1 MKVPFLPGKGIFAT
15 LSASVLA
22 LPLSAATVSYVGS
35 QLSMETYSND
45 PAGWRSTGDPDKPLD
60 IDSNGVLGTDGYFM
74 AGSVGESLPGYI
86 TGVTAEEIAYG
97 GNAGYAQI
105 DNPLD
110 ASGAD
115 VVSGAWYLNGAAAGT
130 ETDFLTITVGADAP
144 PSIRLSMLWD
154 NTDNSFG
161 LSEIQLRVYQTTG
174 GTADSGFQTLTSGD
188 AVTDWYFFDIDNAQ
202 SGDVFKVQ
210 LKNNNTGNLNLLLG
224 GVAFD
229 GALVPEPETTGLL
242 MGVGVGGLLLF
253 CRRKRSTR

>member
-1 MKVPFLPGKGIFAT
+1 MNVPSLPGKGLFAS

-22 LPLSAATVSYVGS
+22 FPLTAATVTYVGS

-45 PAGWRSTGDPDKPLD
+45 PAGWRSAGDPDKPLD
-60 IDSNGVLGTDGYFM
+60 IDSNGVLGTDGYYM

-86 TGVTAEEIAYG
+86 SDITAHMANYG

-110 ASGAD
+110 ASGND
-115 VVSGAWYLNGAAAGT
+115 VVSGSWYMNGAAAGT
-130 ETDFLTITVGADAP
+130 ESDFLTITVGADAP
-144 PSIRLSMLWD
+144 ESIRLSMLWD

-161 LSEIQLRVYQTTG
+161 LTEIQIRVYQTTG
-174 GTADSGFQTLTSGD
+174 GTADSGFQRLTAGD

-202 SGDVFKVQ
+202 AGDVFKVQ
-210 LKNNNTGNLNLLLG
+210 LKNNNTGNRNLLLG

-229 GALVPEPETTGLL
+229 GALVPEPATSGLL
-242 MGVGVGGLLLF
+242 MGVGAGGLIWF
-253 CRRKRSTR
+253 YRRKRS